1 MFSLCFSLGISAFI
15 TWSVF
20 VYTTRFLAQPN
31 IYTRIPEPTVGKAL
45 LKARGMFVDG
55 YWYWIS
61 VGALLGFSL
70 LFNICFIA
78 ALTYLDRKLLLILT
92 FIFLFP
98 SSKGFGHGIII
109 HQSELGII

>member
-1 MFSLCFSLGISAFI
+1 
-15 TWSVF
+15 
-20 VYTTRFLAQPN
+20 
-31 IYTRIPEPTVGKAL
+31 
-45 LKARGMFVDG
+45 MFVDA

-70 LFNICFIA
+70 LFNIYFIA